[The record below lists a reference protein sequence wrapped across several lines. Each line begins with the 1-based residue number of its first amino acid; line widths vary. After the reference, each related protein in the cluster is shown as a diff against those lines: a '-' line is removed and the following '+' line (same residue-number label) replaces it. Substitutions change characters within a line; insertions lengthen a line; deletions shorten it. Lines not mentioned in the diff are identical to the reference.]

1 MLQAEV
7 IQIER
12 EEREENVKRI
22 QKAREYQQ
30 SLILQKIELD
40 AQRSK
45 VLVAEKMKL
54 MQLRNKSKEEA
65 AVTKIEIMSKF
76 EKLRKKGINKD
87 DLKELGFDE
96 LNEKYDSSTLLNNQ
110 LQTKTTEPETLRT
123 TKRSNTQM
131 DNVALSAKHSQQEMR
146 FVNKNP
152 SDLTLFE

>member
-22 QKAREYQQ
+22 QRAREYQQ

-45 VLVAEKMKL
+45 VLVAEKIKL

-96 LNEKYDSSTLLNNQ
+96 LNEKYDSLTLLNNQ

-131 DNVALSAKHSQQEMR
+131 DNVALLAKHSQQEMH

>member
-22 QKAREYQQ
+22 QRAREYQQ

-131 DNVALSAKHSQQEMR
+131 DNVALLAKHSQQEMH

-152 SDLTLFE
+152 SDSTLFE

>member
-22 QKAREYQQ
+22 QRAREYQQ

-131 DNVALSAKHSQQEMR
+131 DNVALSAKHSQQEMQ

-152 SDLTLFE
+152 SDLTLFD

>member
-22 QKAREYQQ
+22 QRAREYQQ

-45 VLVAEKMKL
+45 VLVAEKIKL

-96 LNEKYDSSTLLNNQ
+96 LNEKYDSLTLLNNQ

-123 TKRSNTQM
+123 TKKSNTQM
-131 DNVALSAKHSQQEMR
+131 DNVALSAKHSQQEMH

-152 SDLTLFE
+152 SDSTLFE